1 MDKLNELDQILGEL
15 VEKLDSAGK
24 VMVGNA
30 KEIAESVKLKGEIH
44 QTTKDIQSAYSEI
57 GEFISDNYRDS
68 LKDDET
74 LDELF
79 SKVDELKSLLNIL
92 ELQLE
97 TSGGQEVIEKLD
109 SYRMK
114 TLDNLKS
121 VTKVINQE
129 VSSDSSMAEVEV
141 IDEEQTICPNCG
153 TINSNY
159 VVYCS
164 NCGEKL

>member
-30 KEIAESVKLKGEIH
+30 KEIAESIKLKGEIH
-44 QTTKDIQSAYSEI
+44 QATKDIQSAYSEI

-68 LKDDET
+68 LKHDET

-92 ELQLE
+92 GLQLE